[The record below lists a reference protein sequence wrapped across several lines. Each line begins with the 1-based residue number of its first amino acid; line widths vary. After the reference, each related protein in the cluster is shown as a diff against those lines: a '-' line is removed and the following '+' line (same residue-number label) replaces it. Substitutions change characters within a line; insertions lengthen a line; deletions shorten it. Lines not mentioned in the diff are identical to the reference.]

1 MRKRIY
7 NLFYIDPLST
17 KTGIWDFLI
26 IITIYLFQLQ
36 ISLTLGFG
44 PEFWDDQIDNKL
56 YIIIYVSLIVI
67 IAIDVIINF
76 HKGYYAFGRGK
87 VIDDPALIIKHYL
100 KIYFVMDLASI
111 YANI

>member
-1 MRKRIY
+1 MRIY
-7 NLFYIDPLST
+7 NLFYVDPLST

-26 IITIYLFQLQ
+26 IVTIYLFQLQ

-44 PEFWDDQIDNKL
+44 PEFWNDQLDSKAYL
-56 YIIIYVSLIVI
+56 IIYITLILI
-67 IAIDVIINF
+67 IVVDVVINF

-100 KIYFVMDLASI
+100 KIYFVMDTASN
-111 YANI
+111 YTDM